1 MAGAGPGG
9 RPAPQGIQAVQVR
22 LKVRPSGPRAPGPP
36 IDSHAGRTFRH
47 FLREEVTVL
56 LNFMV
61 PCPPAIG

>member
-1 MAGAGPGG
+1 MAAPGG
-9 RPAPQGIQAVQVR
+9 QAAPQAIQAAQVR
-22 LKVRPSGPRAPGPP
+22 LHVRPSGPWAPGPP
-36 IDSHAGRTFRH
+36 IAGHAGRTFRH